1 MTQEAQA
8 PPAAAAGL
16 TREEAARRLAARGD
30 LPPPPSSRSV
40 ASIVRSNTLTLFNL
54 ILAAFFVLILAAGRP
69 ADGLFAG
76 ILVANTAIGII
87 QELRAKRV
95 LDRAAL
101 LVQPQA
107 RVVRDG
113 AEESLEM
120 GQIVDGDLVNLRSGD
135 QVVADGEVVSS
146 VGMMLDESAL
156 SGESLPVAHDGG
168 DRVLSGSYCVEGSGS
183 YVVTATGPD
192 SYAWRLLGTARAN
205 TAERSPLEQQ
215 INQLLRLMVAVMI
228 PLGAALIWTLVRRHT
243 PFREAAATATAG
255 IVTLIPEGLVLLM
268 SLTFAVAAVRLSRRG
283 MLVQYMNAIES
294 LANVDTVCLDK
305 TGTLTDGT
313 LELRELIP
321 LGGADEADLRAQLS
335 SYAASAGSRNATL
348 DAVAAGLPGEAQP
361 AAGEVPFSSRWKW
374 SALDLDGTWLVL
386 GAPDVL
392 LAGAQPPQA
401 VEHERTGRRVL
412 AFGLAPGGVETDDRD
427 HRPPA
432 LEPLGLVVLEER
444 LRDDARDTIAFLY
457 DQGVEVKVMS
467 GDSPTTV
474 AAVADRVGIRVG
486 EEAVDGSSL
495 PQDAEQLAAVA
506 STTTVFARLR
516 PEDKRRLI
524 EALRQKGAY
533 VAMIGDGVNDVP
545 AMKSARLA
553 VALGSG
559 TQLAKSVADA
569 VLVSDRFGAIPD
581 AVAEGRRIIGNV
593 QRVAKLFVTKSVFA
607 AFVIATFG
615 LWTGE
620 FPLLPRHLSL
630 AATFTVG
637 VPGFVLALGPASG
650 IPETGGFVR
659 RVLRFALPAG
669 AVMGAA
675 TLIAYLAVGDVRGHS
690 DTEARTAAVT
700 VYVAI
705 GLYLLLVL
713 DAERMQRS
721 PRYAG
726 LVVALAASL
735 GAGYLLVLGTPALR
749 QFFALTVPGFWAV
762 LVMVGCGVGAVWA
775 LSRFGLSPYRGS
787 SLPDPASTAERST

>member
-1 MTQEAQA
+1 VTQEAQA
-8 PPAAAAGL
+8 PPAVAAGL
-16 TREEAARRLAARGD
+16 TGEEAARRLAARGD

-76 ILVANTAIGII
+76 ILVANTAIGIV

-95 LDRAAL
+95 LDQAAL
-101 LVQPQA
+101 LVQPHA

-113 AEESLEM
+113 SEQPLEM

-156 SGESLPVAHDGG
+156 TGESLPVSHDRGEQ
-168 DRVLSGSYCVEGSGS
+168 VLSGSYCVEGSGS
-183 YVVTATGPD
+183 YVVTGTGPD
-192 SYAWRLLGTARAN
+192 SYAWRLLGTARED
-205 TAERSPLEQQ
+205 TTERSPLEQQ

-228 PLGAALIWTLVRRHT
+228 PLGAALIWTLVRRET

-313 LELRELIP
+313 LEMREVVP
-321 LGGADEADLRAQLS
+321 LAGAAEEDVRDRLS
-335 SYAASAGSRNATL
+335 AYAAAAGSRNATL
-348 DAVAAGLPGEAQP
+348 DAVASALPAEAQP
-361 AAGEVPFSSRWKW
+361 PAAEVPFSSRWKW
-374 SALDLDGTWLVL
+374 SALVLEDAWLVL

-392 LAGAQPPQA
+392 LAGGPRPEAA
-401 VEHERTGRRVL
+401 EHERAGRRVL
-412 AFGLAPGGVETDDRD
+412 AFGRAPDGVDADDGD

-432 LEPLGLVVLEER
+432 FEPLGLVVLEER
-444 LRDDARDTIAFLY
+444 LRDDAAATVDFLY
-457 DQGVEVKVMS
+457 RQGVEVKVMS

-474 AAVADRVGIRVG
+474 AAVAERVGIRVG
-486 EEAVDGSSL
+486 ERAWQGSEL
-495 PQDAEQLAAVA
+495 PDDLEQLKQVAAEV
-506 STTTVFARLR
+506 TVFARLT
-516 PEDKRRLI
+516 PEHKRRLI
-524 EALRQKGAY
+524 DALRGNGAY
-533 VAMIGDGVNDVP
+533 VAMMGDGVNDVP
-545 AMKSARLA
+545 AMKGARLA

-650 IPETGGFVR
+650 LPETGGFVR

-675 TLIAYLAVGDVRGHS
+675 TLVAYLAVGDVRGHTDS
-690 DTEARTAAVT
+690 EGRTAAVT

-721 PRYAG
+721 RRYAA

-735 GAGYLLVLGTPALR
+735 GAAYLIVLGTPALR
-749 QFFALTVPGFWAV
+749 EFFALTVPGFWAV
-762 LVMVGCGVGAVWA
+762 IVMVGCGVGAVWA
-775 LSRFGLSPYRGS
+775 LSRLGLSPYRGS
-787 SLPDPASTAERST
+787 GLPEPASTAERST

>member
-8 PPAAAAGL
+8 PPAASAGL
-16 TREEAARRLAARGD
+16 SRDEAARRLAARGD

-76 ILVANTAIGII
+76 ILVANTAIGIV

-101 LVQPQA
+101 LVQPHA

-113 AEESLEM
+113 AEGSLEM
-120 GQIVDGDLVNLRSGD
+120 GEIVDGDLVNLRSGD

-156 SGESLPVAHDGG
+156 TGESLPVAHDGG

-183 YVVTATGPD
+183 YVVTGTGPD
-192 SYAWRLLGTARAN
+192 SYAWRLLGTARQD

-313 LELRELIP
+313 LELREVVP
-321 LGGADEADLRAQLS
+321 LAGTAEADLRQQLS
-335 SYAASAGSRNATL
+335 SYAACAGSRNGTL
-348 DAVAAGLPGEAQP
+348 DAIAAALPAEARP
-361 AAGEVPFSSRWKW
+361 TAGEVPFSSRWKW

-392 LAGAQPPQA
+392 LAAAPPEA
-401 VEHERTGRRVL
+401 AEHERAGRRVL
-412 AFGLAPGGVETDDRD
+412 AFGRAAQGVEADDRD

-444 LRDDARDTIAFLY
+444 LRDDAPGTIAFLY
-457 DQGVEVKVMS
+457 EQGVEVKVMS

-474 AAVADRVGIRVG
+474 TAVAERVGIRAG
-486 EEAVDGSSL
+486 KGAVQGSDL
-495 PQDAEQLAAVA
+495 PEDAEQLAVLA
-506 STTTVFARLR
+506 SATTVFARLT
-516 PEDKRRLI
+516 PDDKRRLI
-524 EALRQKGAY
+524 EALRQKGSY

-559 TQLAKSVADA
+559 TQLAKSVADS

-593 QRVAKLFVTKSVFA
+593 QRVAKLFITKSVFA

-659 RVLRFALPAG
+659 RVLRFAVPAG

-690 DTEARTAAVT
+690 DIEGRTAAVT

-721 PRYAG
+721 RRYAA

-749 QFFALTVPGFWAV
+749 RFFALTVPGLWAV
-762 LVMVGCGVGAVWA
+762 IVMVVCGVGAVWA
-775 LSRFGLSPYRGS
+775 LSKLGLSPYRGS
-787 SLPDPASTAERST
+787 SLPEPASTAERST

>member
-1 MTQEAQA
+1 VTQEAQA
-8 PPAAAAGL
+8 PPAVAAGL
-16 TREEAARRLAARGD
+16 TGDEAARRLAARGD
-30 LPPPPSSRSV
+30 LPPAPSSRSV
-40 ASIVRSNTLTLFNL
+40 GSIVRSNTLTLFNL

-76 ILVANTAIGII
+76 ILVANTAIGIV

-101 LVQPQA
+101 LVQPHA

-113 AEESLEM
+113 SEQTVEM
-120 GQIVDGDLVNLRSGD
+120 GQIVDGDLINLRSGD
-135 QVVADGEVVSS
+135 QVVADGEVASS

-156 SGESLPVAHDGG
+156 TGESLPVAHEHGEHI
-168 DRVLSGSYCVEGSGS
+168 LSGAYCVEGSGS
-183 YVVTATGPD
+183 YVVAATGPD
-192 SYAWRLLGTARAN
+192 SYAWRLLGTARED
-205 TAERSPLEQQ
+205 TTERSPLEQQ

-228 PLGAALIWTLVRRHT
+228 PLGAALVWTLVRRHT
-243 PFREAAATATAG
+243 PFRDAAATATAG

-283 MLVQYMNAIES
+283 LLVQYMNAIES

-313 LELRELIP
+313 LELRELVP
-321 LGGADEADLRAQLS
+321 LGGASEAELRDTLS
-335 SYAASAGSRNATL
+335 AYAAAAGSRNATL
-348 DAVAAGLPGEAQP
+348 DAVAAALPAEARVAQ
-361 AAGEVPFSSRWKW
+361 AEVPFSSRWKW
-374 SALDLDGTWLVL
+374 SALRLDDAWLVL

-392 LAGAQPPQA
+392 AAQAPPPEA
-401 VEHERTGRRVL
+401 VEHERAGRRVL
-412 AFGLAPGGVETDDRD
+412 AFGRAPDGVDAEESG
-427 HRPPA
+427 HPPPA
-432 LEPLGLVVLEER
+432 VDPLCLVVLEER
-444 LRDDARDTIAFLY
+444 LRDDAPDTIAFLY
-457 DQGVEVKVMS
+457 QQGVEVKVMS

-474 AAVADRVGIRVG
+474 AAVAGRVGIRVG
-486 EEAVDGSSL
+486 ERAWQGSEL
-495 PQDAEQLAAVA
+495 PEDPAQLAQVA
-506 STTTVFARLR
+506 TTATVFARLA

-524 EALRQKGAY
+524 DALRQNGAY

-545 AMKSARLA
+545 AMKGARLA

-559 TQLAKSVADA
+559 TQLAKSAADA
-569 VLVSDRFGAIPD
+569 VLVFDRFGAIPD

-637 VPGFVLALGPASG
+637 VPGFVLALAPASG
-650 IPETGGFVR
+650 IPESGGFVR

-690 DTEARTAAVT
+690 DSEARTAAVT

-721 PRYAG
+721 RRYAT
-726 LVVALAASL
+726 LVVALAGSL
-735 GAGYLLVLGTPALR
+735 GAGYLVVLGTPGLR

-762 LVMVGCGVGAVWA
+762 LVMVACGVGAVWA
-775 LSRFGLSPYRGS
+775 LSRLGLSPYRGS
-787 SLPDPASTAERST
+787 SLPEPASTAERST

>member
-8 PPAAAAGL
+8 TPARAAGL
-16 TREEAARRLAARGD
+16 TAEEATRRLAARGD

-76 ILVANTAIGII
+76 ILVANTAIGIV

-101 LVQPQA
+101 LVQPHA

-113 AEESLEM
+113 TEQAAEM
-120 GQIVDGDLVNLRSGD
+120 GLIVDGDLINLRSGD
-135 QVVADGEVVSS
+135 QVVADGEVLAS

-156 SGESLPVAHDGG
+156 TGESLPVAHEPG

-183 YVVTATGPD
+183 YVVTHTGPE
-192 SYAWRLLGTARAN
+192 SYAWRLLGTARED
-205 TAERSPLEQQ
+205 TTERSPLEQQ
-215 INQLLRLMVAVMI
+215 INQLLRLMVVVMV
-228 PLGAALIWTLVRRHT
+228 PLGAALIWTLVRRQT

-255 IVTLIPEGLVLLM
+255 IVTLVPEGLVLLM

-313 LELRELIP
+313 LELRELVP
-321 LGGADEADLRAQLS
+321 LAGATQEDLRERLS
-335 SYAASAGSRNATL
+335 RYAASAGSRNATI
-348 DAVAAGLPGEAQP
+348 DAVSAALPAEAL
-361 AAGEVPFSSRWKW
+361 ATAGEVPFSSRWKW
-374 SALDLDGTWLVL
+374 SAVNLEGVWLVM

-392 LAGAQPPQA
+392 LPSTPPPEA
-401 VEHERTGRRVL
+401 AEHERAGRRVL
-412 AFGLAPGGVETDDRD
+412 VFGRASGGLDPDDAAR
-427 HRPPA
+427 HPPA
-432 LEPLGLVVLEER
+432 FEPLGLVVLEER
-444 LRDDARDTIAFLY
+444 LRDDASDTIAFLY
-457 DQGVEVKVMS
+457 KQDVEVKVMS

-486 EEAVDGSSL
+486 ARAVQGSEL
-495 PQDAEQLAAVA
+495 PEDPAELARVVA
-506 STTTVFARLR
+506 ATTVFARLT

-524 EALRQKGAY
+524 DALKGNGAY
-533 VAMIGDGVNDVP
+533 VAMMGDGVNDVP
-545 AMKSARLA
+545 AMKGARLA

-569 VLVSDRFGAIPD
+569 VLVTDRFGTIPD

-637 VPGFVLALGPASG
+637 VPGFVLALGPSSG
-650 IPETGGFVR
+650 IPETGDFVR

-675 TLIAYLAVGDVRGHS
+675 TLIAYLAVGDVRGHTNS
-690 DTEARTAAVT
+690 EARTAAVT

-721 PRYAG
+721 RRYAA

-749 QFFALTVPGFWAV
+749 QFFALTLPGFWAV
-762 LVMVGCGVGAVWA
+762 VVMVGCGVGAVWA
-775 LSRFGLSPYRGS
+775 LARLGLSPYRGS
-787 SLPDPASTAERST
+787 SLPDPASSAERST